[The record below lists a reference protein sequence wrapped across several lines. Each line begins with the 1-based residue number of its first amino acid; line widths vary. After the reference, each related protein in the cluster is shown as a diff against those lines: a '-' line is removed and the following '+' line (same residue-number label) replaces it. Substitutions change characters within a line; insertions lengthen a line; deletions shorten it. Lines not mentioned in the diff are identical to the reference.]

1 MKMLRR
7 GEGRGAE
14 ILCVSSGALKIGE
27 VKGRA

>member
-7 GEGRGAE
+7 GEGGAE
-14 ILCVSSGALKIGE
+14 ILCVSSGAFKIGE